1 GLFSMKWDFA
11 CPKTSNYLTSR
22 RLKYLRRYD
31 QLTPRVARCSTPSA
45 LKASFSADGVCYGRR
60 GGGA

>member
-1 GLFSMKWDFA
+1 MSKNLELFNQQTAKV
-11 CPKTSNYLTSR
+11 
-22 RLKYLRRYD
+22 LRRYD